1 MYMHDACL
9 FPTTI
14 FPQKPWE
21 VRSMGFSRWCRR
33 TFEAR
38 RTNYRTTV
46 RGSRSIQNRR
56 QRKSNPTTHHGGTK
70 QREWRRDYTGHDG
83 LDPSEL
89 SLSLGQA
96 RELLEDVVLAC
107 LYVGRFGRRS
117 VVRDIPS
124 CGRYDVGEI
133 PFASLPCHFNY
144 WNGF

>member
-1 MYMHDACL
+1 
-9 FPTTI
+9 
-14 FPQKPWE
+14 
-21 VRSMGFSRWCRR
+21 MGR
-33 TFEAR
+33 TFGGVLGGAVER
-38 RTNYRTTV
+38 SKNGGLTTAQFD
-46 RGSRSIQNRR
+46 GLDRSKIVHE
-56 QRKSNPTTHHGGTK
+56 KSNPTTHQGGNK